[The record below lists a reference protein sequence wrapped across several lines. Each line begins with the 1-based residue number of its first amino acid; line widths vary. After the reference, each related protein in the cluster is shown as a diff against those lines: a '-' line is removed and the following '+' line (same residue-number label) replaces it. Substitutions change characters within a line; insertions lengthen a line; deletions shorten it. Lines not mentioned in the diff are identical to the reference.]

1 MRSFPIFVS
10 RKGPADAAKGLLRA
24 GGAGVYEAFRA
35 GGAGRGKK
43 GGGGLPVLIK
53 GTTAGSPAHRAGVR
67 PGMYLVSINRH
78 PIADVLD
85 YQFYATERRLE
96 IELLDGGKARKVKI
110 RKEQYEDLGLEFET
124 YLMDRQHSCKNKCVF
139 CFVDQMPPGM
149 RDTLY
154 FKDDDSRLSFLFG
167 NYITLTNLEEKDIR
181 RIIDMHI
188 SPVNVS
194 VHTTNPEL
202 RVRMMA
208 NPRAASSLRY
218 LEMLAEGGVKVNT
231 QIVLCPELNDGEELE
246 RSLSDLAALWPGV
259 QSVAV
264 VPVGLTKYRQKLYP
278 LRPFTPAEAAAAV
291 DQIENF
297 TARFFERT
305 GARLAYAADEFY
317 LKAGRPLPDADYYG
331 EFNQLENG
339 VGLLTL
345 LRQELTD
352 ALSDSIDCEKERS
365 ISVATGTAA
374 GGFIAEMTELI
385 SRRYPGFR
393 CRVYPVVNDFFGHEI
408 TVAGLVTGQDI
419 IRQLKGQDLGE
430 GLYLPGVMLRHE
442 QDRFLDDLT
451 LPDLEREL
459 GVPVHTVDNDGYEFL
474 NTLMGEDLF

>member
-1 MRSFPIFVS
+1 MPVQIM
-10 RKGPADAAKGLLRA
+10 
-24 GGAGVYEAFRA
+24 GVA
-35 GGAGRGKK
+35 
-43 GGGGLPVLIK
+43 
-53 GTTAGSPAHRAGVR
+53 AGSPAAKAGIL
-67 PGMYLVSINRH
+67 PGMYLISLNGH
-78 PIADVLD
+78 PVEDVLD
-85 YQFYATERRLE
+85 YQFYAAERRLE
-96 IELLDGGKARKVKI
+96 IELGSGDGRKRVKVK
-110 RKEQYEDLGLEFET
+110 KGEYDDLGLEFET

-202 RVRMMA
+202 RVRLMA

-218 LEMLAEGGVKVNT
+218 LEMLAGGGVKVNT
-231 QIVLCPELNDGEELE
+231 QIVLCPGLNDGAELE
-246 RSLSDLAALWPGV
+246 RTLGDLSALWPGV

-264 VPVGLTKYRQKLYP
+264 VPVGLTKYREKLYP
-278 LRPFTPAEAAAAV
+278 LRPFTPEEAQAV
-291 DQIENF
+291 IEQVEGF
-297 TARFFERT
+297 TARFFERQ

-339 VGLLTL
+339 VGLLAL
-345 LRQELTD
+345 LRQELTE
-352 ALSDSIDCEKERS
+352 ALEGSVECDKKRCV
-365 ISVATGTAA
+365 SVATGVAA
-374 GGFIAEMTELI
+374 ADFIREMTGMI

-393 CRVYPVVNDFFGHEI
+393 CRVFPVVNDFFGHEI

-419 IRQLKGQDLGE
+419 IRQLKGEELGE
-430 GLYLPGVMLRHE
+430 ALYIPSVMLRHE
-442 QDRFLDDLT
+442 QDRFLDDLV
-451 LPDLEREL
+451 PADLEREL
-459 GVPVHTVDNDGYEFL
+459 GVPVCTVDNDGYEFL
-474 NTLMGEDLF
+474 GALMGEELF